1 MQTKSSTT
9 SDLDL
14 LRDLNDQYIQAVR
27 ASDVGWFAAR
37 LGADFQCSLPDGAL
51 IDREG
56 FLERTARPLDVT
68 ALQVHDVNVR
78 LLGDVAIV
86 HARTS
91 YTAADGRGRGPLH
104 RRVGAARRPMAGGR
118 RALHAGP
125 LGPAARPRLMPT
137 QTKEHA

>member
-1 MQTKSSTT
+1 MQTEPSTT
-9 SDLDL
+9 SDLNL

-27 ASDVGWFAAR
+27 TSDVGWFAAR

-51 IDREG
+51 IDREA

-91 YTAADGRGRGPLH
+91 YTAADGRRGAGRYTD
-104 RRVGAARRPMAGGR
+104 VWARRDGR
-118 RALHAGP
+118 WLAV
-125 LGPAARPRLMPT
+125 AAHFTRGR
-137 QTKEHA
+137 